1 MNKNITSRRKFF
13 SKVGKGSMGAIV
25 LSMIPMKMFG
35 SKKQFLKLK
44 NVTPHHGAIK
54 REV

>member
-1 MNKNITSRRKFF
+1 MNNNTTSRRNFF
-13 SKVGKGSMGAIV
+13 SKVGKGSMGAII
-25 LSMIPMKMFG
+25 LSTIPIKMFG

-44 NVTPHHGAIK
+44 NVTPHPGAVK